1 MNNHYLK
8 KHQGWQYFLSVLL
21 FFTLLVINCNFVTAI
36 NEDKTFDISTINID
50 LGAFDNKPTVK
61 EISTKIKEL
70 NSNLNKTNM
79 KQHWD
84 ITVQDL
90 NDPANEYQ
98 GKAIVIAK
106 ESSSLINGQI
116 ELYFRIKKDLNEFIK
131 NKNLGEFELNKID
144 AKTPEIEEL
153 KTVIQNLNPDLDIN
167 EVECIEKD
175 LESGKLMLQAKKTS
189 LKYKG
194 KIRFN
199 FQIKKINK
207 SDIIKEIKKN
217 YNFKNAKE
225 EKNFN
230 DALNNILDA
239 EFKQKNNATKESVL
253 QAVKQKIEIDFSP
266 TSNTTQENTTQE
278 NTTQENTTQENTTQE
293 NTTQE
298 NTTQENTTQENIIHQ
313 NSNTILIQDE
323 NDIKTPSTEE
333 RSTLTQKT
341 TNNNINSQ
349 NNKYWLYA
357 LIIGIVTVLLIF
369 IGVLLFPGK
378 KRDNLETFINA

>member
-50 LGAFDNKPTVK
+50 LGAFDNKPTIK

-90 NDPANEYQ
+90 DDPANEYQ

-116 ELYFRIKKDLNEFIK
+116 ELYFRIKTDLNEFIK

-153 KTVIQNLNPDLDIN
+153 KKVILNLNPDLDIN

-217 YNFKNAKE
+217 YNFKNPKE

-266 TSNTTQENTTQE
+266 TS
-278 NTTQENTTQENTTQE
+278 NTTQE